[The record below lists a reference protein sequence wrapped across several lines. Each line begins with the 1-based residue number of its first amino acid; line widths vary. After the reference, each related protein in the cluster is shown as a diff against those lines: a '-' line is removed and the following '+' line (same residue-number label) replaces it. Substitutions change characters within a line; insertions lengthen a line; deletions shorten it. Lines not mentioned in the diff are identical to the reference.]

1 MIHFFLSGKS
11 MFFDTN
17 VYHFFLTAEKPY
29 ILFFYQKCV
38 PDLVSKKRNSC
49 FCIINVYHFFFDKV
63 MPDFFLH
70 KCVSIFGRKYILNIL
85 FYTQNM
91 YHIFC
96 LKRKSCFCTI
106 KCVPF
111 FFVYFLC
118 VPKNV
123 PVYNFSQTFYNS

>member
-1 MIHFFLSGKS
+1 MKCSPVQSVFFLVQICIKNDTLFVIREKYVFWHKCVS
-11 MFFDTN
+11 FFFNCRKTL
-17 VYHFFLTAEKPY
+17 Y
-29 ILFFYQKCV
+29 LFFYQKCV

-49 FCIINVYHFFFDKV
+49 FCIINVYHFLFDKV

-70 KCVSIFGRKYILNIL
+70 KCVPIFGRKYILNIL

-111 FFVYFLC
+111 FFV
-118 VPKNV
+118 KE
-123 PVYNFSQTFYNS
+123 